1 MFVYWI
7 YGIYIYRSGSDTM
20 GPGHDGTYG
29 RGPDGATRQRPGDP
43 AGNKGMI
50 WADGVVFG
58 KGDKNKKKIAPN

>member
-1 MFVYWI
+1 
-7 YGIYIYRSGSDTM
+7 M